1 MSIKG
6 LGPYAHDQRGVGGR
20 AGAGRR
26 RYGRAGRQRVRVAG
40 PYAAAVPIRTPAPR
54 TEAPA
59 AILTSV
65 PAGTLVAIGGAEE
78 KLGRKPVLRR
88 FAELAGGD
96 EARIVVC
103 ATASALGD
111 EITKLY
117 DTIFRRLGV
126 VDVVQVRPQTREEA
140 DDPRAVEAVE
150 SATAVFMTGGNQLKL
165 SSVVTG
171 TAFGD
176 AILQAYRRGA
186 VVGGTSAGASGL
198 SEHMVAFGAS
208 GSTPK
213 NRISQLARGLGLL
226 PGVIVDQHF
235 DQRNRYG
242 RLMSLVAQNPSLLG
256 MGIDEDTAGV
266 ITGGRVLEVVGRGSV
281 FVVDG
286 RAAVTNAAMATRTSP
301 LLVSG
306 AVVHTLPVGAR
317 FDLVEA
323 RLLDFGDRT
332 ETDLAATTA
341 SDELDPLVGTVARRV
356 AAEGAD
362 DAVVQRNARRR
373 ERRRS
378 GEDDDE

>member
-1 MSIKG
+1 
-6 LGPYAHDQRGVGGR
+6 V
-20 AGAGRR
+20 
-26 RYGRAGRQRVRVAG
+26 
-40 PYAAAVPIRTPAPR
+40 
-54 TEAPA
+54 
-59 AILTSV
+59 
-65 PAGTLVAIGGAEE
+65 IGGAEE

-88 FAELAGGD
+88 FAELAGGE
-96 EARIVVC
+96 EARVVVC

-117 DTIFRRLGV
+117 DTVFRRLGV
-126 VDVVQVRPQTREEA
+126 VDVVSVRPETREEA
-140 DDPRAVEAVE
+140 DRPEAAAAVE

-165 SSVVTG
+165 SSVITG

-176 AILQAYRRGA
+176 AIVQAYRRGA
-186 VVGGTSAGASGL
+186 IVGGTSAGASVV

-226 PGVIVDQHF
+226 PGVVVDQHF

-242 RLMSLVAQNPSLLG
+242 RLLSLVAQNPSLLG
-256 MGIDEDTAGV
+256 LGIDEDTAAV
-266 ITGGRVLEVVGRGSV
+266 ISGGRFLEVVGRGSV

-286 RAAVTNAAMATRTSP
+286 RTALTNAALATRTSP

-306 AVVHTLPVGAR
+306 AVVHALPAGSR
-317 FDLVEA
+317 FDLVSA
-323 RLLDFGDRT
+323 RLIDFGDHT
-332 ETDLAATTA
+332 DTDLALTPPPGSAGLVDEPDPAAGSAGAAVA
-341 SDELDPLVGTVARRV
+341 SSVARRV

-362 DAVVQRNARRR
+362 DAIVQRNARRR
-373 ERRRS
+373 QRRRS

>member
-1 MSIKG
+1 
-6 LGPYAHDQRGVGGR
+6 
-20 AGAGRR
+20 
-26 RYGRAGRQRVRVAG
+26 
-40 PYAAAVPIRTPAPR
+40 VPIRTPAPR
-54 TEAPA
+54 AEAPA